1 MADKHS
7 KAARAK
13 VAPVRIGTYELQG
26 LMDHEGAFFV
36 AVPQIA
42 DVFQFDRQQA
52 SRTLKRLLGEGFQ
65 FDRVSS
71 ELNPKAVNAIPLD
84 EFGAVI
90 RKFAY
95 AGDLK
100 AQAMVDAL
108 SQATLHQV
116 FCDAFGQKFDADDR
130 QDFLK
135 ARMSGKSVRSDF
147 EAAIARWID
156 RHPESSENTRAFA
169 YINATQ
175 RIYMGMWGKCRK
187 SVATEM
193 GLSTG
198 DDLRSAL
205 TLQQL
210 AAVQTVEN
218 LAIRLMDVADMEPI
232 AAVDEAVNRAI
243 AGLIFAAN

>member
-42 DVFQFDRQQA
+42 DVFSVPQKNATRD
-52 SRTLKRLLGEGFQ
+52 LKALMGEGFQ
-65 FDRVSS
+65 FLKIAS

-84 EFGAVI
+84 AFGAVI

-95 AGDLK
+95 AGDTK
-100 AQAMVDAL
+100 AQSMVDAL

-135 ARMSGKSVRSDF
+135 ARMAGKSVRSDF

-156 RHPESSENTRAFA
+156 RHPEASENTRAFA

-232 AAVDEAVNRAI
+232 AAVDEAVDRAI
-243 AGLIFAAN
+243 AGLIFAKS